1 MTKEEYIDRFI
12 TLDTCF
18 ELAKNSGDEKEA
30 SKIGSEIMA
39 LHIQMRTEL
48 TDEECYEVND
58 VLDAVLLNGE

>member
-39 LHIQMRTEL
+39 LHTQIRTEL

-58 VLDAVLLNGE
+58 VLDAVLLKGE